1 MTRRGRSE
9 ALMLEKILYFE
20 DDLNL
25 ANLVGEILREAK
37 FDVMH
42 FKAMPTGGID
52 ELVGDVKVP
61 PFLVLMDIR
70 LEEQSGFDVCK
81 LLKQDSFFTDVPVIF
96 VSGLI
101 EEQEILQAYDVGAYD
116 YVTKPINFPTL
127 KAKCDAIRCFNEQT
141 RQLKEQV
148 SNTEMVAFD
157 AMTTSSE
164 LGEIIRF
171 HDKISK
177 MNDLQ
182 LVAKSLVQQI
192 SCFGVSSSV
201 LFKCSKDE
209 DVYCSDD
216 GKEYELEK
224 ALFEILRTQGRIYSW
239 NNRAIFN
246 YDRFSVLVRAM
257 PVDDDKREGILR
269 DQICLLLN
277 GVESRVHGIDNEIE
291 LKENQENIRLI
302 AHTIGKMVVDLQA
315 STMGLSERFE
325 KIVHDLEEDVTEDFS
340 RLNFLQ
346 SEEKVVMDHIHGAT
360 DQALSIF
367 EQARAKDSGYTKVLI
382 ELLEQLP

>member
-1 MTRRGRSE
+1 
-9 ALMLEKILYFE
+9 MLEKILYFE
-20 DDLNL
+20 DDSNL
-25 ANLVGEILREAK
+25 ANLVSEILREAN
-37 FDVMH
+37 FEVVH
-42 FKAMPTGGID
+42 FSALPSGGID
-52 ELVGDVKVP
+52 ELVSEVKVQ
-61 PFLVLMDIR
+61 PFLVLMDVR
-70 LEEQSGFDVCK
+70 LENQSGFDVCK
-81 LLKQDSFFTDVPVIF
+81 LLKQDSFFSQVPVIF

-101 EEQEILQAYDVGAYD
+101 EEHEILQAYDVGAYD
-116 YVTKPINFPTL
+116 YVTKPINFRTL
-127 KAKCDAIRCFNEQT
+127 KAKIDAIRRFNEQT
-141 RQLKEQV
+141 RQLQEQV

-177 MNDLQ
+177 MSDLKK
-182 LVAKSLVQQI
+182 VAKSLVQQI
-192 SCFGVSSSV
+192 GCFGVSSSV
-201 LFKCSKDE
+201 CFKCAKGE
-209 DVYCSDD
+209 VVYCSDD
-216 GKEYELEK
+216 GKEYEIEK
-224 ALFEILRTQGRIYSW
+224 ALFEILKSQGRIYSW

-291 LKENQENIRLI
+291 LKENQDNIRLI
-302 AHTIGKMVVDLQA
+302 AQTIGKMVVDLQA

-325 KIVHDLEEDVTEDFS
+325 KIVHDLEDDVTDDFA
-340 RLNFLQ
+340 RLNLLQ
-346 SEEKVVMDHIHGAT
+346 DEEKVVMEHIHGAT
-360 DQALSIF
+360 DQALSLF
-367 EQARAKDSGYTKVLI
+367 EQARAKDAGYTKVLI